1 MVLDQQ
7 TEGCSLPESHFLL
20 ALPVNSHWRFF
31 KRQIQH
37 MLNCDRWSTQW
48 HNGWLGLW
56 LLDQASGAGG
66 LWSGKD
72 HLPPQVHRQ
81 QVQPQVHDHRGHRL
95 QRKTSG
101 EWRGGCNHLNP
112 KCSVWPPL
120 EIRGAANA
128 YVQMYTGTGVD
139 GMTERNFR
147 IHLQLWDTAGQE
159 R

>member
-1 MVLDQQ
+1 MVLGPEAAAYPETHLSSPSEREVQLKV
-7 TEGCSLPESHFLL
+7 LPSPNPSH
-20 ALPVNSHWRFF
+20 AAPWQVERTVTHHGR
-31 KRQIQH
+31 
-37 MLNCDRWSTQW
+37 
-48 HNGWLGLW
+48 LGLR

-66 LWSGKD
+66 LGSGED

-81 QVQPQVHDHRGHRL
+81 QVQPQVHDHGGHRL

-101 EWRGGCNHLNP
+101 EWRSEARGRP
-112 KCSVWPPL
+112 QRPL
-120 EIRGAANA
+120 SAARHVETRGVGDAF
-128 YVQMYTGTGVD
+128 VQMYTGAGVD